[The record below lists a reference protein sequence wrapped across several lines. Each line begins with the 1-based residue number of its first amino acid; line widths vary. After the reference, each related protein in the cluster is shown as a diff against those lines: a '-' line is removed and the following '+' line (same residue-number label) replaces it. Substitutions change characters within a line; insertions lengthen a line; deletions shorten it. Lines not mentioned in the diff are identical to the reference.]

1 MPADL
6 DELFAAFAVV
16 ETISIG
22 APPERVWALVA
33 DVQRMPRFSPEC
45 VNVEWLGEASDPVV
59 GARFAGASRA
69 GAFEWTRNC
78 TITHSERPRVFAYE
92 VYDAA
97 DELPQSRWC
106 FEIEPTP
113 SGTLLTQRFSHVPTG
128 RSSIRVMAEDDPATA
143 QETIDERADMLR
155 DAMRRTLEA
164 MRDELEAT

>member
-16 ETISIG
+16 ETISID
-22 APPERVWALVA
+22 APPERVWAVVT
-33 DVQRMPRFSPEC
+33 DVGRMPEFSPEC
-45 VNVEWLGEASDPVV
+45 VKVEWLGGANEPAV

-78 TITHSERPRVFAYE
+78 TITHAEPPHVFAYE

-97 DELPQSRWC
+97 DESPQSVWR
-106 FEIEPTP
+106 FEIDPSP
-113 SGTLLTQRFSHVPTG
+113 SGTLLTQRFAHVPTG
-128 RSSIRVMAEDDPATA
+128 RSTIRLMAEDDPATA
-143 QETIDERADMLR
+143 QETIDERAEMLR

-164 MRDELEAT
+164 IRQELEAT